1 MGVLMNQIKILLVLI
16 LGSLSILG
24 NNVEGKVAENANNII
39 TETNNLELDTL
50 TPEILC
56 TLGRVGGT
64 KLSPDGKYVT
74 YTVTYYN
81 IEDDNSSNDI
91 YSISVNGGS
100 PIKLT
105 NTSEKESNVIWRP
118 DGKKIGYISSKSGDM
133 QIWEMNPDGSE
144 NKQISNI
151 NGGIS
156 NFKYSPKGDK
166 IIYIKSV
173 KLDRDMHDLFPDL
186 PLANARLETDLMYRH
201 WDEWHNYSYDHVFI
215 ADYKK
220 SKIGDGKDIIEGEKF
235 DIGGFGQM
243 SFSPDG
249 KFIAYSCKKLIGK
262 DFAVSTN
269 TDIYLFDIKNGETTN
284 ITEGMMGYDR
294 NPVFSLDGKSI
305 MWSSMERDGYEADR
319 NRIFIMNLKTGSKVE
334 LSVGLDRNC
343 GSPQWSKDGK
353 TIYFSSPEKG
363 TYQLYSIDV
372 TTKTLKQIT
381 SGQHN
386 YHRFIPSGDHI
397 IASKESMST
406 PCELYKIDISTGK
419 DVALTDINKEIM
431 DNIKMGDV
439 KERWVKT
446 TDGKEMLVWMIYPP
460 DFDPNKEYPALLYC
474 QGGPQG
480 TVSQSWSPRWNFQ
493 LMAANNYIVVAPN
506 RRGLPSFGQ
515 EWNEQISG
523 DWGGQ
528 AMKDLLSAIDDV
540 KKEPY
545 VDENRLGAVG
555 ASFGGY
561 SVFWLAGN
569 HDKRFKAFISHA
581 GIFNLESWYNTT
593 EEMFFANWDL
603 KGSFWN
609 ENRSKTWDT
618 DSPHKYIA
626 NWDTPILVIHG
637 GKDFRVPE
645 AEGMQAFQ
653 VAQLQDIPS
662 QFLYFPEENH
672 WVMTPQ
678 NGILWQR
685 VFFQWLDQWLK

>member
-1 MGVLMNQIKILLVLI
+1 VNQIKILIVLI
-16 LGSLSILG
+16 LGSLFIFG
-24 NNVEGKVAENANNII
+24 NNFEEPVAENANDNI
-39 TETNNLELDTL
+39 TETSNLELDTL
-50 TPEILC
+50 TPEILWS
-56 TLGRVGGT
+56 LGKIGGT
-64 KLSPDGKYVT
+64 QLSPNGKYVT

-81 IEDDNSSNDI
+81 IEYNKSSNDI
-91 YSISVNGGS
+91 YSIPVNGGS

-105 NTSEKESNVIWRP
+105 DTSEKESNVIWRP

-133 QIWEMNPDGSE
+133 QIWEMNPDGSK

-151 NGGIS
+151 SGGIS

-173 KLDRDMHDLFPDL
+173 KLDKDIHDLFPDL
-186 PLANARLETDLMYRH
+186 PLANARIETDLMYRH
-201 WDEWHNYSYDHVFI
+201 WDEWHDYSYDHVFI

-220 SKIGDGKDIIEGEKF
+220 NKIGNEQDIIEGEKF

-243 SFSPDG
+243 TFSPDG
-249 KFIAYSCKKLIGK
+249 KFIAYSCKKLTGK
-262 DFAVSTN
+262 DFALSTN
-269 TDIYLFDIKNGETTN
+269 TDIYLFDIKNSITTN
-284 ITEGMMGYDR
+284 LTEGMMGYDR
-294 NPVFSLDGKSI
+294 NPVFSPDGKSI

-319 NRIFIMNLKTGSKVE
+319 NRIFIMNLMTGSKEE
-334 LSVGLDRNC
+334 LSMGSDRNC

-353 TIYFSSPEKG
+353 TIYFYSPEKG

-372 TTKTLKQIT
+372 VTKIIKQIT
-381 SGQHN
+381 NGQ
-386 YHRFIPSGDHI
+386 YDYYSFVQSGDHI
-397 IASKESMST
+397 IANKESMSA
-406 PCELYKIDISTGK
+406 PPELYKIDISTGK
-419 DVALTDINKEIM
+419 DVVLTDINKEII
-431 DNIKMGDV
+431 DNIKMGIV

-446 TDGKEMLVWMIYPP
+446 TDGKNMLVWVIYPP
-460 DFDPNKEYPALLYC
+460 NFDPNKKYPALLYC
-474 QGGPQG
+474 IGGPQA

-493 LMAANNYIVVAPN
+493 LMATNEYIIVAPN

-569 HDKRFKAFISHA
+569 HDKRFKAFISHD

-637 GKDFRVPE
+637 GKDFRVSE
-645 AEGMQAFQ
+645 AESMQAFQ
-653 VAQLQDIPS
+653 AAQLQNIPS

-672 WVMTPQ
+672 WVLTPQ

-685 VFFQWLDQWLK
+685 VFFEWLDQWLKQ

>member
-1 MGVLMNQIKILLVLI
+1 MYQIKILIVI
-16 LGSLSILG
+16 SLGSLFIYG
-24 NNVEGKVAENANNII
+24 NNIEEPVTKNTNDNIVK
-39 TETNNLELDTL
+39 TNNLELNTL
-50 TPEILC
+50 TPEILWS
-56 TLGRVGGT
+56 LGKIGGT
-64 KLSPDGKYVT
+64 QLSPNGEHVT
-74 YTVTYYN
+74 YTVKYYN
-81 IEDDNSSNDI
+81 IEDNKSSNDI
-91 YSISVNGGS
+91 YSIPVNGGS
-100 PIKLT
+100 SSKLT
-105 NTSEKESNVIWRP
+105 DTSENESNVIWRP

-133 QIWEMNPDGSE
+133 QIWEMNPDGSK

-173 KLDRDMHDLFPDL
+173 KLDSDIHDLFPDL

-201 WDEWHNYSYDHVFI
+201 WDEWHDYSYDHVFI

-220 SKIGDGKDIIEGEKF
+220 SKIDIGKDIIEGEDF
-235 DIGGFGQM
+235 DIGGFSQM
-243 SFSPDG
+243 AFSPDG
-249 KFIAYSCKKLIGK
+249 KFIAYSCKKLKGK

-269 TDIYLFDIKNGETTN
+269 TDVYLYDIKYGKTTN
-284 ITEGMMGYDR
+284 LTGGMMGYDR
-294 NPVFSLDGKSI
+294 NPIFSPDGKSV

-319 NRIFIMNLKTGSKVE
+319 NRIFIMNLRTGSQEE
-334 LSVGLDRNC
+334 LSAGLDRNC
-343 GSPQWSKDGK
+343 NSPQWSKDGK
-353 TIYFSSPEKG
+353 TVYFSSPEIG
-363 TYQLYSIDV
+363 TFQLYSIDV
-372 TTKTLKQIT
+372 VTKTLKQIT

-386 YHRFIPSGDHI
+386 YYSFIPNRDHI
-397 IASKESMST
+397 IAIKASMST
-406 PCELYKIDISTGK
+406 PHELYIIDISTGK
-419 DVALTDINKEIM
+419 DLTLTNINKEIM

-439 KERWVKT
+439 KERWLKT
-446 TDGKEMLVWMIYPP
+446 TDGKDMLVWMIYPP

-480 TVSQSWSPRWNFQ
+480 TVSQFWSARWNFQ
-493 LMAANNYIVVAPN
+493 LMATNNYIVVAPN

-515 EWNEQISG
+515 EWNEEISG

-569 HDKRFKAFISHA
+569 HDKRFKTFIAHA
-581 GIFNLESWYNTT
+581 GLFNLESWYNTT

-603 KGSFWN
+603 KGSFWKK
-609 ENRSKTWDT
+609 NRSKTWET

-653 VAQLQDIPS
+653 AAQLQDIPS

-672 WVMTPQ
+672 WVLTPQ

-685 VFFQWLDQWLK
+685 VFFEWLDRWLK

>member
-1 MGVLMNQIKILLVLI
+1 MNQIKILIVLI
-16 LGSLSILG
+16 LSSLFIFG
-24 NNVEGKVAENANNII
+24 NNVEEQVAENANDII

-50 TPEILC
+50 TPEILWS
-56 TLGRVGGT
+56 LGKIGGT
-64 KLSPDGKYVT
+64 KLSPNGKYVT

-81 IEDDNSSNDI
+81 IEDNKSSSDI
-91 YSISVNGGS
+91 YSIPVNGGS
-100 PIKLT
+100 SIKLT
-105 NTSEKESNVIWRP
+105 DTSEKESNVIWRP
-118 DGKKIGYISSKSGDM
+118 DGKKIGYITSKSGDM
-133 QIWEMNPDGSE
+133 QIWEMSPDGSE

-173 KLDRDMHDLFPDL
+173 KLDRDIHDLFPDL

-201 WDEWHNYSYDHVFI
+201 WDEWHDYSYDHVFI
-215 ADYKK
+215 SDYKK
-220 SKIGDGKDIIEGEKF
+220 GKIGNGKDILEDEKF

-243 SFSPDG
+243 ALSPDG
-249 KFIAYSCKKLIGK
+249 KFIAYSCKKLTGK

-269 TDIYLFDIKNGETTN
+269 TDIYLFDIKNRITTN
-284 ITEGMMGYDR
+284 LTESMMGYDR
-294 NPVFSLDGKSI
+294 NPVFSPDGKSV

-319 NRIFIMNLKTGSKVE
+319 NRIFLMNLKTGLIEE
-334 LSVGLDRNC
+334 LSAGLDRNC
-343 GSPQWSKDGK
+343 DSPQWSKDWK

-363 TYQLYSIDV
+363 TFQLYSIDV
-372 TTKTLKQIT
+372 VTKTLKQIT

-386 YHRFIPSGDHI
+386 YYSFIPSGDHI
-397 IASKESMST
+397 IAIKASMST
-406 PCELYKIDISTGK
+406 PHELYKIDISNGN
-419 DVALTDINKEIM
+419 DVALTDINKEII
-431 DNIKMGDV
+431 DNIKMGNV
-439 KERWVKT
+439 KERWIKT
-446 TDGKEMLVWMIYPP
+446 SDGKDMLVWMIYPP
-460 DFDPNKEYPALLYC
+460 DFDSNKKYPALLYC

-480 TVSQSWSPRWNFQ
+480 TVSQFWSTRWNFQ
-493 LMAANNYIVVAPN
+493 LMAANNYIIVAPN

-540 KKEPY
+540 KKETY

-569 HDKRFKAFISHA
+569 HDKRFKAFISHD

-618 DSPHKYIA
+618 DSPHQYIA

-645 AEGMQAFQ
+645 AESMQAFQ
-653 VAQLQDIPS
+653 AAQLQNIPS

-672 WVMTPQ
+672 WVLTPQ

-685 VFFQWLDQWLK
+685 VFFEWLDQWLK